1 MVVVSEINL
10 PGYPNNNVSEF
21 EVYQK
26 QAFEWN
32 IWLNEGKELNRV
44 GMQEYTINAH
54 FTINVDC
61 GKKALKKKFVKS

>member
-32 IWLNEGKELNRV
+32 I
-44 GMQEYTINAH
+44 
-54 FTINVDC
+54 
-61 GKKALKKKFVKS
+61 